1 MTHYVKEY
9 WDVHGVQDNT
19 LHDNNTRQYIRCYT
33 RARVYCCSNIREC
46 VRVICDGQ
54 GNCNWKPNDISEED
68 EQNESAPQNDQP
80 SHTTSKIPATIEGT
94 PASHMP
100 TPTLIPETPESQL
113 PTSTTINEIPQ
124 KIAPPIT
131 NSSTTTTP
139 NNVPHSTM
147 DLTIN
152 NFPTFTPS
160 EIDINNQ
167 WNQIKV
173 ILPMTLWINYLQSR
187 LTTLYKPP
195 LKDHAKQLPIA
206 KINSTIQRSPKN
218 NATVPYTSAES
229 YTSTASHG
237 ATIYSRSGIV
247 CTILSWLVYCVYVPI
262 FFNVV
267 CHLVVLC
274 KSSWL
279 KWIIVRFESYVII
292 IWYR

>member
-19 LHDNNTRQYIRCYT
+19 LHDNNTRQYITCYT

-54 GNCNWKPNDISEED
+54 GNCNWKPNDTSEED

-80 SHTTSKIPATIEGT
+80 SHTTFKIPATIEGT

-167 WNQIKV
+167 W
-173 ILPMTLWINYLQSR
+173 
-187 LTTLYKPP
+187 KPD
-195 LKDHAKQLPIA
+195 KSDSSDDSMDQLPA
-206 KINSTIQRSPKN
+206 
-218 NATVPYTSAES
+218 VTSN
-229 YTSTASHG
+229 HP
-237 ATIYSRSGIV
+237 
-247 CTILSWLVYCVYVPI
+247 L
-262 FFNVV
+262 
-267 CHLVVLC
+267 
-274 KSSWL
+274 
-279 KWIIVRFESYVII
+279 
-292 IWYR
+292 